1 MDVSKRGKAP
11 KTDEEK
17 KDERKAWRKK
27 DARALYAIQ
36 SFCGDDT
43 YERSLLQAY
52 PAPIDHDDGPTPTDR
67 EARPELAMEEGLNAG
82 HESNANDIYATFV
95 KYVKSNDWDK
105 AIHERISSGGTALH
119 YAVRPLNNC
128 SVRNIEQSKQ
138 G

>member
-1 MDVSKRGKAP
+1 MPHYSQPSDRTR
-11 KTDEEK
+11 TD
-17 KDERKAWRKK
+17 
-27 DARALYAIQ
+27 
-36 SFCGDDT
+36 
-43 YERSLLQAY
+43 ERSLFQAY

-82 HESNANDIYATFV
+82 RHESNANDIYATFV

-105 AIHERISSGGTALH
+105 AIQFLRDHPQVGSERISSGGTALH

-128 SVRNIEQSKQ
+128 SVRNMEQSKQ